1 MKTERADLIILI
13 ANKIDFKVKC
23 YKQKI
28 AILLTNERK
37 SARGKGNQPYWVHM
51 HFTTSHKAY
60 RKNLRQL
67 KGTHKSVIIL

>member
-37 SARGKGNQPYWVHM
+37 SARGKGNQPY
-51 HFTTSHKAY
+51 
-60 RKNLRQL
+60 
-67 KGTHKSVIIL
+67 